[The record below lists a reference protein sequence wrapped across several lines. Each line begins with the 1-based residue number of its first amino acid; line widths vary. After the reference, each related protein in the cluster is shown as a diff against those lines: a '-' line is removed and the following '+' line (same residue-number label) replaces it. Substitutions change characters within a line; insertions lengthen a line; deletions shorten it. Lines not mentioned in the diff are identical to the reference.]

1 VSSRVLV
8 LGAGYA
14 GLPAAKRIARQ
25 VFPGEVEVTLV
36 NGTADFVE
44 RPRLHQMAMGQ
55 DVKVVPLRSYLDGSG
70 VRFVRGWVR
79 SIDVD
84 AHVVAVS
91 EDGGLRH
98 HPYDILVYALGS
110 RTDVDTVPGVRE
122 HALTLDTLDGAALA
136 SGALRGLEPGATVTV
151 CGGGLTGIEIA
162 TEVAESLPGLDVR
175 LVSGTE
181 PGHWL
186 SGKARRHLQHVL
198 DDLHVDV
205 ADGARVR
212 EVRSGELVLEQGR
225 RVPFDVGFWAGGFGV
240 PALARASGL
249 AVTAQ
254 GRARVDSRMQSVSH
268 PDVYVIGDAA
278 AVAGS
283 WGEEFAMGCRTGGFT
298 GPKVADV
305 VAARLTGRETGPLR
319 FRYIHECISLGRR
332 HGVVQF
338 LDADGAPKPR
348 ILTGRKAITYKNA
361 VLNGARLVFG
371 HAGPALARRRHLVD
385 AGTAATPA
393 AARQSA

>member
-1 VSSRVLV
+1 MSSRVLV

-25 VFPGEVEVTLV
+25 VLPGEVEVTLV

-44 RPRLHQMAMGQ
+44 RPRLHQIAMGQ

-84 AHVVAVS
+84 AHAVAVE

-110 RTDVDTVPGVRE
+110 RTDVGTVPGVRE

-136 SGALRGLEPGATVTV
+136 SNALRGLEPSATVVV
-151 CGGGLTGIEIA
+151 CGGGLTGIETA
-162 TEVAESLPGLDVR
+162 TEVAESLPELDVR
-175 LVSGTE
+175 LVSSTE

-186 SGKARRHLQHVL
+186 SGKARRHLHHVL
-198 DDLHVDV
+198 DELRIDV
-205 ADGARVR
+205 TCGARVR

-225 RVPFDVGFWAGGFGV
+225 RIPFGVGFWAGGFGV
-240 PALARASGL
+240 PALARESGL

-254 GRARVDSRMQSVSH
+254 GRARVDARMQSLSH

-338 LDADGAPKPR
+338 LDADGSPIPR

-361 VLNGARLVFG
+361 VLNSARLVFG
-371 HAGPALARRRHLVD
+371 HAGPALARRRHVAD
-385 AGTAATPA
+385 AGTAAIPA

>member
-1 VSSRVLV
+1 M

-98 HPYDILVYALGS
+98 HSYDILVYALGS

-240 PALARASGL
+240 PALARQSGL

-268 PDVYVIGDAA
+268 PDVYV
-278 AVAGS
+278 
-283 WGEEFAMGCRTGGFT
+283 
-298 GPKVADV
+298 
-305 VAARLTGRETGPLR
+305 
-319 FRYIHECISLGRR
+319 
-332 HGVVQF
+332 
-338 LDADGAPKPR
+338 
-348 ILTGRKAITYKNA
+348 
-361 VLNGARLVFG
+361 
-371 HAGPALARRRHLVD
+371 
-385 AGTAATPA
+385 
-393 AARQSA
+393 